1 MDALQS
7 KLDSLL
13 AIKGLDVYTDVIV
26 AENEY
31 SNNLEGRNLQKIV
44 VPTGDG
50 VANFRALNCIN
61 KSN

>member
-1 MDALQS
+1 MDAPQS
-7 KLDSLL
+7 KLDSPL
-13 AIKGLDVYTDVIV
+13 AIKGLEVYIDDIV

-50 VANFRALNCIN
+50 VSNFRALNCIN